1 MQSGFAR
8 KSNARHLFVCVYRK
22 GRPGEERN
30 TLNVGVEKHF
40 YDEVDDEITEEV
52 EPECV
57 SPLNDL
63 GALPLW

>member
-1 MQSGFAR
+1 M
-8 KSNARHLFVCVYRK
+8 YRK